1 MTEFVRISFF
11 TCRTIF
17 IFHVYTTGNHAQGYR
32 DIQRMNFIVSL
43 QKINDEAVGCF
54 VIPHEWRISSVFK
67 LQEPGTTQS
76 LRICWAAAGT
86 SIQTV
91 SGANFII
98 TDLFKHLRTQKWC
111 FAQFSRLSTSF
122 ASHLI
127 RRDAR
132 QLLFLSYESRI
143 FYKEQFNC
151 AN

>member
-1 MTEFVRISFF
+1 MTEFAPISFF

-17 IFHVYTTGNHAQGYR
+17 IFHVYTTAKHAQGYR
-32 DIQRMNFIVSL
+32 DIQRINFIVSL
-43 QKINDEAVGCF
+43 QKMNDEKILCYSTRMEN
-54 VIPHEWRISSVFK
+54 ITR
-67 LQEPGTTQS
+67 LQITTRHHPN
-76 LRICWAAAGT
+76 LRICWAAAET

-98 TDLFKHLRTQKWC
+98 TDLFKHLRTQKCC